1 MRRWTPTEDTAV
13 RLADALDYEHGGRR
27 LVELADRLGCTESA
41 VRQRASKLR
50 LERLAGDVIAAT
62 CLLVLISPLPLVLL
76 VRSRH
81 EERLRLRRHLC
92 PDCVRYI
99 DERVEVT
106 IGCHLPE
113 RTVREEIDDLQR
125 DCKDLTERVGRLT
138 ERAAGRDG

>member
-1 MRRWTPTEDTAV
+1 M
-13 RLADALDYEHGGRR
+13 HM
-27 LVELADRLGCTESA
+27 
-41 VRQRASKLR
+41 
-50 LERLAGDVIAAT
+50 VIAAI
-62 CLLVLISPLPLVLL
+62 CLLVLSPLPLVLL
-76 VRSRH
+76 VLRRH

-99 DERVEVT
+99 DERGEVT
-106 IGCHLPE
+106 TGCHLPE